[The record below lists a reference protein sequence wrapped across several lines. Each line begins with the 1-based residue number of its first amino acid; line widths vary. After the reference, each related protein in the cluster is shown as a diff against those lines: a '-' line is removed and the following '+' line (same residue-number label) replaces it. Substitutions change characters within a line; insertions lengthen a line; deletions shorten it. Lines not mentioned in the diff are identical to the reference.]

1 MKNKLDEYE
10 EKLKKDEQQKKADK
24 IKLEVISEKLKK
36 QNELMIEKEK
46 VFE

>member
-10 EKLKKDEQQKKADK
+10 EKLKKDEQQKKDDK